1 MSLTCHQKMSAAR
14 IIIRDRFPYFRAALH
29 GAVYKEL
36 PRGSLKTMAMTD
48 RGTLLWDPDDVD
60 KLTVEECAA
69 SIMHELLH
77 WLRDHAKRCRAI
89 NAHPRVW
96 NFAADAEINDDIVAM
111 KLKLPKDCIFAKHF
125 QDANGKAMADGN
137 IAEVYY
143 QTIRQNAQNLKQPGQ
158 PGGKGQG
165 QGDGDGEGD
174 GDGSGDSPGVG
185 QGWCGGVAG
194 RHHPKEPKDG
204 GGGKDGKDKK
214 DGKGQGGG
222 DGQDG
227 DSGDGRTEAEA
238 GRIRKAVAEAAV
250 KHAQTKGRGTVPAG
264 FLAWA
269 EAEIAPPKIDWRTK
283 LAKVV
288 KAAFAYRP
296 GAITTSW
303 VKFGRKQAG
312 IGYGPGK
319 PMTPIWR
326 SPVPRVTVVIDTS
339 GSMGSGEGTPLWVA
353 ASETSGILK
362 ATNSAVTIVAC
373 DASVHAIKECR
384 TWQEAVKE
392 FKGGGGTD
400 MRPAFEAIMKRKN
413 ILPPEVVICITD
425 GAIGDPGPPL
435 PGVKMIWVIVGGSTQ
450 PCAPWGD
457 TIIVDEEGAK
467 DAAPKTKAKR
477 AS

>member
-1 MSLTCHQKMSAAR
+1 MSALTCHQKMSAAR
-14 IIIRDRFPYFRAALH
+14 IIIRDRFPYFRAALF
-29 GAVYKEL
+29 GAQYKEL
-36 PRGSLKTMAMTD
+36 PAGSLKTMAMTE
-48 RGTLLWDPDDVD
+48 RGTLLWDSADVN

-77 WLRDHAKRCRAI
+77 WLRDHAKRGRAI
-89 NAHPRVW
+89 NAMPRVW

-111 KLKLPKDCIFAKHF
+111 KLKLPQDCIFAKHF
-125 QDANGKAMADGN
+125 QGPDGKPMADGN

-143 QTIRQNAQNLKQPGQ
+143 AGIRQNAQQLKQPGQ
-158 PGGKGQG
+158 KGQKGQG
-165 QGDGDGEGD
+165 EGD
-174 GDGSGDSPGVG
+174 EESDGSGDSPSCG

-194 RHHPKEPKDG
+194 RHHPKEPKENA
-204 GGGKDGKDKK
+204 KDPKDQK
-214 DGKGQGGG
+214 DAKGG
-222 DGQDG
+222 DGEGDGEGQDG
-227 DSGDGRTEAEA
+227 KSEAEA

-303 VKFGRKQAG
+303 TRFGRKQAG
-312 IGYGPGK
+312 LGFGPGK
-319 PMTPIWR
+319 PVTPIWR

-339 GSMGSGEGTPLWVA
+339 GSMGGGEGSPLWVA
-353 ASETSGILK
+353 AGEVSGILK

-400 MRPAFEAIMKRKN
+400 MRPAFRAIMERRN

-425 GAIGDPGPPL
+425 GCIGDPGPQL
-435 PGVKMIWVIVGGSTQ
+435 PGVKMIWVIVGGMTQ
-450 PCAPWGD
+450 PCATWGD
-457 TIIVDEEGAK
+457 TIIVDETGAK
-467 DAAPKTKAKR
+467 DAKR
-477 AS
+477 AG

>member
-1 MSLTCHQKMSAAR
+1 MSLTCYQKMSAAR
-14 IIIRDRFPYFRAALH
+14 IIIRDRFPYFRAALF
-29 GAVYKEL
+29 GATYKEI
-36 PRGSLKTMAMTD
+36 PRGELKTMAMTE
-48 RGTLLWDPDDVD
+48 RGTLLWDPEDVE
-60 KLTVEECAA
+60 KLTVEETAA

-77 WLRDHAKRCRAI
+77 WLRDHAKRCRSL
-89 NAHPRVW
+89 NAHPRIW

-125 QDANGKAMADGN
+125 QGPDGKPMADGN

-143 QTIRQNAQNLKQPGQ
+143 QSIRQSAQQLKQPGS
-158 PGGKGQG
+158 KGQG
-165 QGDGDGEGD
+165 KGDGQGEGEGDGEGD
-174 GDGSGDSPGVG
+174 ESGDSPSAG

-204 GGGKDGKDKK
+204 GGK
-214 DGKGQGGG
+214 G
-222 DGQDG
+222 DGQGDKGKGDG
-227 DSGDGRTEAEA
+227 QGQDDADGRTEAEA

-303 VKFGRKQAG
+303 VKFSRKQAG
-312 IGYGPGK
+312 IGYGVGK
-319 PMTPIWR
+319 PMTPTWR

-339 GSMGSGEGTPLWVA
+339 GSMGAGENSPLAVA
-353 ASETSGILK
+353 ASEVSGILK

-373 DASVHAIKECR
+373 DASVHAIRECR

-400 MRPAFEAIMKRKN
+400 MRPAFKAIMERRN
-413 ILPPEVVICITD
+413 QLPPEVVICITD
-425 GAIGDPGPPL
+425 GYIGDPGPAL
-435 PGVKMIWVIVGGSTQ
+435 PGVKMIWVIVGGMTQ

-457 TIIVDEEGAK
+457 AIIVDQDGAK
-467 DAAPKTKAKR
+467 AA
-477 AS
+477 